1 LFRSLGSF
9 LNKEPNDVRKE
20 ILTSLEKD
28 EEQKNRLSPVVTN
41 LDDYI
46 KKMKE
51 ESTWGTE
58 NEIVV
63 ASKCYTKSIAVMTSK
78 IVHIYTNGAGAT
90 ISFKTFNN
98 SFNDYNMTLMYDG
111 RHYDVI
117 TKTKEEPEKMEIEEK
132 KKIEIPNKIQEK
144 RFRLK
149 IQLNSD
155 QRFIRIQSKSYDH
168 LITGITERF
177 GMKKEEIKSIKQGD
191 TGVCN
196 DVDVDALDYDDVLTV
211 ELKKMI

>member
-1 LFRSLGSF
+1 MTIS
-9 LNKEPNDVRKE
+9 
-20 ILTSLEKD
+20 
-28 EEQKNRLSPVVTN
+28 
-41 LDDYI
+41 

-117 TKTKEEPEKMEIEEK
+117 TKTKGKLKYSFLEEPEKMEIEEK